1 MTPEGWN
8 RRKLDDVAELIGG
21 TTPSKAVLDY
31 WDGDIPWATPS
42 DITSLSASENYIYDT
57 SSKITKRALEETSV
71 RLLNPGS
78 VLMTSRAT
86 IGEVVIN
93 MVPMATNQGFCNFI
107 PNSSI
112 NAEYLTNWLK
122 FYKKKLERLA
132 AGSTFLEISKKTL
145 KNIEIDLPPL
155 PEQKKIAVI
164 LRSVDDAIQAT
175 KAVIDQ
181 TSKVKQGILQ
191 QLLTRG
197 IGHTRFNQT
206 EIGMIP
212 ETWKVATT
220 GQICT
225 SIVPGRDKPKCF
237 NGDIPWLT
245 ISDIDGLKINES
257 KLGLK
262 VTKQELQ
269 RVNGKTVPKDTV
281 LMTCVGTFGTVAV
294 AGREL
299 VMNQQLH
306 GFVCG
311 SEVLPLYLCLVLQT
325 KESDMKKIS
334 GQTTIPYLNKAKC
347 ESICVPL
354 PPINEQ
360 KQIVDQIVSIEEN
373 INANK
378 KYLDGLSS
386 LKRGLMQDLLTG
398 RMRVRGST

>member
-1 MTPEGWN
+1 MIPEGWHQQ
-8 RRKLDDVAELIGG
+8 LLGDVCEIKIGG
-21 TTPSKAVLDY
+21 TPARKESEYWAKDKSLGYPWVSIADLKSK
-31 WDGDIPWATPS
+31 W
-42 DITSLSASENYIYDT
+42 
-57 SSKITKRALEETSV
+57 ITKTKESISELGVKKSNVKLINAGTTIMSFKL
-71 RLLNPGS
+71 
-78 VLMTSRAT
+78 T
-86 IGEVVIN
+86 IGRVARAGIDLYTNEAIAAL
-93 MVPMATNQGFCNFI
+93 VPLNGQIDNDFLYYALPIAVGKTETDQAVKGATLN
-107 PNSSI
+107 
-112 NAEYLTNWLK
+112 
-122 FYKKKLERLA
+122 KKKLNDVI
-132 AGSTFLEISKKTL
+132 FLHPS
-145 KNIEIDLPPL
+145 L
-155 PEQKKIAVI
+155 PEQKKIAAV
-164 LRSVDDAIQAT
+164 LSSVDDAIQAT
-175 KAVIDQ
+175 QAVIDQ
-181 TSKVKQGILQ
+181 TRRIKQGLLQ

-197 IGHTRFNQT
+197 IGHTRFKQT
-206 EIGMIP
+206 EIGEIP

-245 ISDIDGLKINES
+245 ISDIDGLKVNES

-262 VTKQELQ
+262 VTKKELQ
-269 RVNGKTVPKDTV
+269 QVNGKTVPKDAV
-281 LMTCVGTFGTVAV
+281 LMTCVGTFGIVAV

-325 KESDMKKIS
+325 KESEMKKIS

-347 ESICVPL
+347 ESIRVPL
-354 PPINEQ
+354 PPIIEQ
-360 KQIVDQIVSIEEN
+360 NQIVYKIVSIEEN

-398 RMRVRGST
+398 RMRVGGST

>member
-1 MTPEGWN
+1 MMP
-8 RRKLDDVAELIGG
+8 
-21 TTPSKAVLDY
+21 DY
-31 WDGDIPWATPS
+31 WTSKPLCELVSISKGKKV
-42 DITSLSASENYIYDT
+42 ITSDTCEQNSTPYIGAKAFGGDFTAFT
-57 SSKITKRALEETSV
+57 SSTEAVTCEQDDILILWDGERSGLVTTGLHGAVSSTV
-71 RLLNPGS
+71 ARLRS
-78 VLMTSRAT
+78 K
-86 IGEVVIN
+86 GEVNPHFLYYFIDSKFKWIQERRTGLA
-93 MVPMATNQGFCNFI
+93 VPHV
-107 PNSSI
+107 PKD
-112 NAEYLTNWLK
+112 LK
-122 FYKKKLERLA
+122 DLL
-132 AGSTFLEISKKTL
+132 I
-145 KNIEIDLPPL
+145 IDLPTPT
-155 PEQKKIAVI
+155 EQKKIAAI
-164 LRSVDDAIQAT
+164 LSSVDDAIQAT
-175 KAVIDQ
+175 QAVIDQ
-181 TSKVKQGILQ
+181 TRRVKRGLLQ

-197 IGHTRFNQT
+197 IGHTRFKQT
-206 EIGMIP
+206 EMGEIP
-212 ETWKVATT
+212 ETWTVATT

-245 ISDIDGLKINES
+245 ISDIDGLKVNES

-269 RVNGKTVPKDTV
+269 RVNGKTVPKDAV
-281 LMTCVGTFGTVAV
+281 LMTCVGTFGIVAV

-325 KESDMKKIS
+325 KESEMKKIS

-360 KQIVDQIVSIEEN
+360 NQIVDEIVSIEEN

-378 KYLDGLSS
+378 KNLDGLSS

-398 RMRVRGST
+398 RVRVKLDGEAAI